1 MDQKLGQRDQP
12 LTPISRDKMRSLK
25 AETDGMLHRH
35 LEKIRL
41 ENIQSIVRNIYN
53 LAVQE
58 ARNTSNTSFQ
68 IDHDSFRHNIQL
80 QMNFK
85 GGYENIGEFMVANVS
100 DIVADLRIHFP
111 GCSVRHFIMN
121 QPPHRNPPQ
130 KTVITVDWS

>member
-1 MDQKLGQRDQP
+1 MDQP
-12 LTPISRDKMRSLK
+12 LTPIPRDKMRGLK
-25 AETDGMLHRH
+25 AETDEMVHKH
-35 LEKIRL
+35 LEKFRL

-68 IDHDSFRHNIQL
+68 IDCNSFRHNIQL
-80 QMNFK
+80 LRNFK
-85 GGYENIGEFMVANVS
+85 DKYQKIDEFMVANVS
-100 DIVADLRIHFP
+100 DIVADLHVLFP

-121 QPPHRNPPQ
+121 PLPRSVQ

>member
-1 MDQKLGQRDQP
+1 METTMDQP
-12 LTPISRDKMRSLK
+12 LTPIPRDKMRGLK
-25 AETDGMLHRH
+25 AETDEMVHKH
-35 LEKIRL
+35 LEKFRL

-68 IDHDSFRHNIQL
+68 IDCNSFRHNIQL
-80 QMNFK
+80 LRNFK
-85 GGYENIGEFMVANVS
+85 DKYQKIDEFMVANVS
-100 DIVADLRIHFP
+100 DIVADLHVLFP